1 MEIVTGNH
9 EIKMLNPALLG
20 LRQCLATESTLKMMK
35 NAFHFTFKAPL
46 VFKIFE
52 FLSWLFGHEEQ
63 TAWLGR

>member
-52 FLSWLFGHEEQ
+52 FLS
-63 TAWLGR
+63 